1 METKINSKAEIPQKS
16 NKESGTKV
24 GRAIL
29 RQGKIRE
36 YWEMEGMKKEG
47 GRVRESDKKN
57 ETGRKKY

>member
-1 METKINSKAEIPQKS
+1 M
-16 NKESGTKV
+16 TKV

-36 YWEMEGMKKEG
+36 YWEMEGMKKEA

-57 ETGRKKY
+57 ETGRKKYQIRDM